1 MTSALKRSHL
11 MRLNCQPL
19 CQNCVRRCTSI
30 LKESEHWPFGKWPGK
45 GYAKMNLEGDGRGER
60 ARELTA
66 KIATEQDPETFSLL
80 VKELN
85 DLLEGVPGTDKTPP
99 SAGKA

>member
-1 MTSALKRSHL
+1 
-11 MRLNCQPL
+11 
-19 CQNCVRRCTSI
+19 
-30 LKESEHWPFGKWPGK
+30 
-45 GYAKMNLEGDGRGER
+45 MNLESDERGER

-66 KIATEQDPETFSLL
+66 KIATEQDPERFTQL

-85 DLLEGVPGTDKTPP
+85 DLLEGAQRTDETPP

>member
-1 MTSALKRSHL
+1 
-11 MRLNCQPL
+11 MRLNCRLL
-19 CQNCVRRCTSI
+19 CQNCVPQCTSI
-30 LKESEHWPFGKWPGK
+30 LKESEHLPFGKWPGR

-66 KIATEQDPETFSLL
+66 KIATEQDPEKFTQL
-80 VKELN
+80 VRELN
-85 DLLEGVPGTDKTPP
+85 DLLDGVQGTRKTPP